1 MRASVVVFE
10 VDKNVGGFGGE
21 KERRREGK
29 GVCVT
34 VLMLLSFLFNIS
46 FPSSVM

>member
-21 KERRREGK
+21 KERGEGCMCY
-29 GVCVT
+29 CVNA
-34 VLMLLSFLFNIS
+34 VI
-46 FPSSVM
+46 FPF